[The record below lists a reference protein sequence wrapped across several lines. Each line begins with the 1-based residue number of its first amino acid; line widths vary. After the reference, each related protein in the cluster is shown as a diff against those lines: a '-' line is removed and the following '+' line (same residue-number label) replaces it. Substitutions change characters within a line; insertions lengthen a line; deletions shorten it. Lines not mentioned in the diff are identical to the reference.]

1 MTIFYSWQ
9 VSIEKDINRSC
20 LKTAWSWPQAVTCA
34 VYLESCSAAS
44 TQVYLLFYRQF
55 CVKKYLVGGS
65 HAGIIS
71 CLCLFQV
78 YHLKYPLTDSTALFY
93 WAIIHWHFTVP
104 LHWAVIHLNHYH
116 VVLGSHSLTPLP
128 CCTAFTDI
136 TVPFYWAATHC
147 SCLWVMAPKNSH
159 IWGHNNH
166 ILEITV

>member
-20 LKTAWSWPQAVTCA
+20 LKTAWSWPQAVTCT

-78 YHLKYPLTDSTALFY
+78 YHLKYPLTDSTAVL
-93 WAIIHWHFTVP
+93 
-104 LHWAVIHLNHYH
+104 LSNHSLTFH
-116 VVLGSHSLTPLP
+116 CPIALGSHSLKSLSCSTGQS
-128 CCTAFTDI
+128 FTDTTALLYCI
-136 TVPFYWAATHC
+136 H
-147 SCLWVMAPKNSH
+147 
-159 IWGHNNH
+159 
-166 ILEITV
+166 